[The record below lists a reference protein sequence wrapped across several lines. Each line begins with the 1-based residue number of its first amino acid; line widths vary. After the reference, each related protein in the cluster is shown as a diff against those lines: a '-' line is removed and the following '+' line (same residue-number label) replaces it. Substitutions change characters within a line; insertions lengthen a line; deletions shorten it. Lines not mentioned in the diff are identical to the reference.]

1 MKKKD
6 ALILSPQIVD
16 LIMNYI
22 SQILDNTN
30 KISGIINFNSLK
42 IDGQNVCTLDIYVPN
57 NSFEKHINLEITTD
71 HVDIMFEKFLDRV
84 ITDILPHETIGAT
97 RFYHLRSNSN
107 LFDGITIINSIGSE
121 MKVNMYGIDRD
132 IVNEYNKRY
141 DQYRNS
147 LINEGNIS
155 KNKIK

>member
-16 LIMNYI
+16 LIMSYI
-22 SQILDNTN
+22 TQILDNTN
-30 KISGIINFNSLK
+30 KISGTINFNSIK
-42 IDGQNVCTLDIYVPN
+42 MNGQNVCTLDVYVPN
-57 NSFEKHINLEITTD
+57 NNFEKHINLEITTD
-71 HVDIMFEKFLDRV
+71 HIDIIFEKFLNRV
-84 ITDILPHETIGAT
+84 ITDILPLETIGVT

-141 DQYRNS
+141 NEYRNS
-147 LINEGNIS
+147 LINEESIS